1 MTTRDRGPGHRPA
14 HRPARDE
21 RKKHAEHPEYPEHP
35 ETAAGEVL
43 HAAEEAETAVVDD
56 GERRGTDR
64 EAADALTPNEDA
76 QDDVQ
81 RRDRRDS

>member
-1 MTTRDRGPGHRPA
+1 MTTHDHEHRHQHKSA
-14 HRPARDE
+14 HDE
-21 RKKHAEHPEYPEHP
+21 HGKHPR
-35 ETAAGEVL
+35 TAADEVL
-43 HAAEEAETAVVDD
+43 HAAEEAETTVVDG
-56 GERRGTDR
+56 GERRGKDR